1 MKILETGD
9 IAYYPDIFNP
19 SGQPM
24 EIIGRRKL
32 KYPSGSKFYQ
42 YFIEGHGTKT
52 IEHNGK
58 KIEVKGLTD
67 RLVENMKENVA
78 NDYDNLVIICGAEGV
93 GKSNMAVDLCKSY
106 DPTFTIQERYIY
118 DFYPFLKKLEQDFT
132 IKGGGR
138 AYLMDEATNLV
149 SNRDWNKE
157 DNKHMIQLLEMFRSR
172 GLTLIMCI
180 PSFDRLDVYIREH
193 RARFKIECKDL
204 PKGNKFGG
212 RGYYELTILPN
223 KTVGHGTFPIMSA
236 SDKAIYEGLKERS
249 QASKL
254 QEMIKAADPEGDE
267 GKGRLKESNDRNKKM
282 AAWFIIHEGWSYQDV
297 SEQFGI
303 PEGTLRRWIKEIKDD
318 D

>member
-19 SGQPM
+19 SGKPM

-32 KYPSGSKFYQ
+32 RYPNGKRFYQ
-42 YFIEGHGTKT
+42 YFIKGHTDDKT
-52 IEHNGK
+52 
-58 KIEVKGLTD
+58 GLTD

-106 DPTFTIQERYIY
+106 DPTFTVEDRYIY
-118 DFYPFLKKLEQDFT
+118 DFFPFLQKLEKDF
-132 IKGGGR
+132 KEDGKGR

-172 GLTLIMCI
+172 GLTLVMCI

-212 RGYYELTILPN
+212 RGYYELTVLPN

-236 SDKAIYEGLKERS
+236 SDKAVYEALKERS

-254 QEMIKAADPEGDE
+254 QEMKKAADPEGD

-282 AAWFIIHEGWSYQDV
+282 AAWFIIREGWSYQDV

-303 PEGTLRRWIKEIKDD
+303 PEGTLRRWISEVKGED
-318 D
+318 